1 MYLLLT
7 EKRFDID
14 EMEKQKTTMTPG
26 PGIMA
31 LDGMSGVQEP
41 LAHPLSDWRV
51 YSYKKK
57 KEKKQNRVNTFVLS
71 T

>member
-14 EMEKQKTTMTPG
+14 EMEKQKTTMTPR

-31 LDGMSGVQEP
+31 LIGMSGVQEP
-41 LAHPLSDWRV
+41 LAYPLSDWRV

-57 KEKKQNRVNTFVLS
+57 ERKKAKQG
-71 T
+71 